1 MPDVTML
8 AANGQEY
15 TFTAPGGV
23 SLMKAAVSN
32 DVPGIVGECGG
43 EMTCATCHVHV
54 TEGWN
59 AALSGR
65 SDEEEE
71 LLEMV
76 DDFKSCSRLSCQIKL
91 TDELN
96 GLTVVV
102 PQC

>member
-1 MPDVTML
+1 MPNVTML
-8 AANGQEY
+8 AANGPAY
-15 TFTAPGGV
+15 AFTAPGGV

-54 TEGWN
+54 TAEWK
-59 AALSGR
+59 AVLSGR

-76 DDFKSCSRLSCQIKL
+76 DDFKPCSRLSCQIKL

-102 PQC
+102 PQS